1 MSWYTEI
8 EETVFS
14 YVVYKLNKKGI
25 NVFCTTEISK
35 TSVDSN
41 GNPTMFPT
49 IYLHELQQVEV
60 GQDLTNKSVNAV
72 LSTIEV
78 QVFTKSKDDNKKYS
92 GEVAEI
98 MKALNYNATGL
109 PIVAN
114 TGEYYL
120 GAARYRRVIG
130 SADRNIVN

>member
-1 MSWYTEI
+1 MSWYMEI
-8 EETVFS
+8 EDTVFS
-14 YVVYKLNKKGI
+14 YMVFKLQQKGI

-41 GNPTMFPT
+41 GNPTMFPA
-49 IYLHELQQVEV
+49 IYLHELQSKEV
-60 GQDLTNKSVNAV
+60 GQDLTNNSVNAV

-78 QVFTKSKDDNKKYS
+78 QVFTKSKDDNQTYS

-98 MKALNYNATGL
+98 MKELNFNATGL
-109 PIVAN
+109 PIITN

-130 SADRNIVN
+130 SADRNLVN